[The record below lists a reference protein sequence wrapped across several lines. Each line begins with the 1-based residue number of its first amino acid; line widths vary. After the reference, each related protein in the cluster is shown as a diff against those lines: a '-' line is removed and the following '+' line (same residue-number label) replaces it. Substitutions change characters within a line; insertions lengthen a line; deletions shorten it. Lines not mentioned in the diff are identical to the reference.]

1 MKNLLYILVFV
12 SSFGFGQ
19 DLDTEKVYV
28 YPCIA
33 PYELDDFEE
42 ENPKGL
48 NFIRYEILN
57 FEDTIVCY
65 FDESLV
71 LEHGDTLLTLNQY
84 DSESLEAKINGTPFL
99 IIRNPKDV
107 YLQGTRYDLETEKDG
122 LRVLDGVY
130 IPLTIFEVRKDK
142 RRISFMLKDFPEFCC
157 KYDFEEEFL
166 KLIGE

>member
-1 MKNLLYILVFV
+1 MKNLLYILAFI

-19 DLDTEKVYV
+19 DLDPEKVYV

-33 PYELDDFEE
+33 PYELDDLKE
-42 ENPKGL
+42 ENPRNL
-48 NFIRYEILN
+48 NFKRYEILN

-65 FDESLV
+65 FEESLV
-71 LEHGDTLLTLNQY
+71 VEYGDTLFTLNQY
-84 DSESLEAKINGTPFL
+84 DTESLEAKVDGKPFL

-107 YLQGTRYDLETEKDG
+107 YLQGIRYDLETEKDG
-122 LRVLDGVY
+122 LRVSDGVY

-142 RRISFMLKDFPEFCC
+142 KRISFMLKDFPEFCC
-157 KYDFEEEFL
+157 KYDSEEEFL